1 MWYGFGSRI
10 LYRIVVIIL
19 KSLVIYFSRS
29 GENYVDGKI
38 KNIDKGNT
46 EIVAEKI
53 SEITGASLFKVNPV
67 KDYPFDYKECCKV
80 ASFEFNN
87 NKRPLIKEK
96 IDISGY
102 DVIYIGGPIWCGHY
116 PMCLFTALEN
126 IDFKGKIVKPFV
138 THEGSL
144 FANTKEDIEYLCT
157 GAIIKEGL
165 AIVGSKSFS
174 CDEIVEKWCEDVFR

>member
-1 MWYGFGSRI
+1 M
-10 LYRIVVIIL
+10 IIL

-67 KDYPFDYKECCKV
+67 KDYPFDYRECCKV
-80 ASFEFNN
+80 ANFEFNN
-87 NKRPLIKEK
+87 NERPLIKEK
-96 IDISGY
+96 IDINGY

-126 IDFKGKIVKPFV
+126 LDFKGKIVNSFV

-157 GAIIKEGL
+157 GAIINGRL
-165 AIVGSKSFS
+165 ALIGSKVLD
-174 CDEIVEKWCEDVFR
+174 CDKIIEMWCEDVFR